1 MSTFVVGLTG
11 GIASGKTTVSDLF
24 AELGVPVI
32 DADIAAREV
41 VEPGT
46 PGLAQLVEAFGDGI
60 LDEQGRLDR
69 RGLRNIVFADPAARR
84 RLEQIT
90 HPLIHQRLI
99 EQLQAAAAPYALLV
113 VPLLTRGSALA
124 KLTDRILVVDVP
136 VEVQR
141 ARVVA
146 RDQCS
151 PEQADAIIAA
161 QSPREERLALA
172 DDVIVND
179 GQIEQLRPQIEDL
192 HRRYLALAAAPQ
204 AD

>member
-1 MSTFVVGLTG
+1 QHPHPVRALPGRGRLARTGLARRNGSGLPTIRRSVMSTFVVGLTG

-90 HPLIHQRLI
+90 HPLIHQRLRS
-99 EQLQAAAAPYALLV
+99 EEHTSELQSRENLVCRLL
-113 VPLLTRGSALA
+113 LE
-124 KLTDRILVVDVP
+124 KKK
-136 VEVQR
+136 
-141 ARVVA
+141 
-146 RDQCS
+146 
-151 PEQADAIIAA
+151 
-161 QSPREERLALA
+161 
-172 DDVIVND
+172 
-179 GQIEQLRPQIEDL
+179 
-192 HRRYLALAAAPQ
+192 
-204 AD
+204 